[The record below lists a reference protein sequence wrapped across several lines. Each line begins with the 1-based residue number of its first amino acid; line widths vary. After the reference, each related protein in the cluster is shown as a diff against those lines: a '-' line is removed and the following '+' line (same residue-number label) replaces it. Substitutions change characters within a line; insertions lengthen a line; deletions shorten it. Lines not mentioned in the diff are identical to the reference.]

1 MQESDCSGFMMMQ
14 SQLGLL
20 FSGQGAQHV
29 GMGLDLY
36 EYSSLARQIWDDAN
50 DILGFDLKKIC
61 FYGPED
67 ELTQTKVCQPA
78 LYVHGYTLFKILE
91 AAGHLNGL
99 ALAMGNSLGELTAHA
114 VAQTFDFATGLQ
126 IVAHRGAWMQEACE
140 QTQGGM
146 AAILGGQLADVQ
158 ALCADFDLDISNINS
173 PGQVVISGKKE
184 NLDQAIATASTRG
197 FKRAVPLVV
206 AGAYH
211 SRLMQPAQ
219 EAFKAYLE
227 TITFQQPQ
235 ITVITNVTGQAV
247 TDPQT
252 IKNMLVE
259 QITAT
264 VNWVGCVQEAQQQG
278 ITQYY
283 ECGPGGI
290 LTSLVKKI
298 NPQASI
304 KSIAQLSELHA
315 LSNP

>member
-1 MQESDCSGFMMMQ
+1 MMQ
-14 SQLGLL
+14 SKLALL
-20 FSGQGAQHV
+20 FSGQGAQQV

-36 EYSSLARQIWDDAN
+36 EHSPVARQIWDDAN
-50 DILGFDLKKIC
+50 DILGFDLKQIC
-61 FYGPED
+61 FHGPEQ
-67 ELTQTKVCQPA
+67 ELTQTKICQPA
-78 LYVHGYTLFKILE
+78 LYVQGYSLFKILE
-91 AAGHLNGL
+91 ERGH
-99 ALAMGNSLGELTAHA
+99 ACQLAMGNSLGELTAHA
-114 VAQTFDFATGLQ
+114 VAQTFDFETGLQ
-126 IVAHRGAWMQEACE
+126 IVAHRGAWMQAACE

-158 ALCADFDLDISNINS
+158 SLCADFDLDISNINS

-184 NLDQAIATASTRG
+184 NLDQAVIAAPTRG

-219 EAFKAYLE
+219 EAFKAYLQ
-227 TITFQQPQ
+227 TIPFKQPK
-235 ITVITNVTGQAV
+235 ITVITNVTGQV
-247 TDPQT
+247 VDDPEV

-264 VNWVGCVQEAQQQG
+264 VNWVGCVQEAQKQSV
-278 ITQYY
+278 TQYY

-298 NPQASI
+298 DPQASI
-304 KSIAQLSELHA
+304 KSLAQFEDLMTL
-315 LSNP
+315 